1 MDDSHPDVARLTG
14 PDRRSWKPGLGA
26 IVAVLAVGVVAGLV
40 LLWPSGAPEAD
51 LSELGIAEEVY
62 RATVVSVE
70 EAGCSYAA
78 DLPCRVVG
86 FELEEGPDAGG
97 IFSQE
102 FEAELPSSPRFEVG
116 EAVVLYSIPDAPEEF
131 QYQFA
136 DRDRRPVLVGLTVVF
151 VVAVVALGGWRG
163 GMALLGLAASL
174 AIIIWFIVPAILDG
188 RDPVLVAV
196 VGAAAIGLLA
206 LYLAHGVHPLTHV
219 AVIGTFAALALTAAL
234 SQVMLSLARFS
245 GLASEESIYLT
256 LVGDFDLSGLLLA
269 GIVLGALGA
278 LDDVTVTQSS
288 AVWELRRANPSISTR
303 ELVAAGLRVGRDH
316 IASTVNTL
324 LLAYAGASLPLVLL
338 FALSRQSLG
347 IVANSE
353 VVAVEIVRTLVGSI
367 GLVTA
372 VPITTWLAARVA
384 ASGVRSRRSGAHAH

>member
-1 MDDSHPDVARLTG
+1 MDENHPDMARLTG
-14 PDRRSWKPGLGA
+14 PDRRRWKPGLGA
-26 IVAVLAVGVVAGLV
+26 AVAILALGVAIGLV
-40 LLWPSGAPEAD
+40 SLWPSGTPDAD

-62 RATVVSVE
+62 RATVASVE
-70 EAGCSYAA
+70 EGGCSYAP
-78 DLPCRVVG
+78 DLPCRLVG
-86 FELEEGPDAGG
+86 FQLEEGPDTGA
-97 IFSQE
+97 IVTQE
-102 FEAELPSSPRFEVG
+102 FEAGLPSSPRFEVG
-116 EAVVLYSIPDAPEEF
+116 EVVVLYSIPGAPEEF
-131 QYQFA
+131 RYQFA
-136 DRDRRPVLVGLTVVF
+136 DRDRRSILLGLTLAF
-151 VVAVVALGGWRG
+151 VVAVVGLGGWRG
-163 GMALLGLAASL
+163 GAALLGLAASL

-206 LYLAHGVHPLTHV
+206 LYLAHGIQPLTHV
-219 AVIGTFAALALTAAL
+219 ALIGTFAALALTAAL
-234 SQVMLSLARFS
+234 SQLMLALTRFS

-288 AVWELRRANPSISTR
+288 AVWELRRANPSLPTKD
-303 ELVAAGLRVGRDH
+303 LFAAGLRVGRDH

-372 VPITTWLAARVA
+372 VPITTWLAARTA
-384 ASGVRSRRSGAHAH
+384 TAGVRAGSGGAHAR